1 MQLHPRPEVQESRRL
16 PRAIV
21 RVSGFGLVCAV
32 FGLLLW
38 ARFLLVTGHPRTAMA
53 VPRPQSPVPSQPQ
66 QADSVTAVAQHPD
79 H

>member
-1 MQLHPRPEVQESRRL
+1 MRRDQHASAQELKRL

-21 RVSGFGLVCAV
+21 RVSGFGLLCAA

-53 VPRPQSPVPSQPQ
+53 VPRPQVPVPAQPT
-66 QADSVTAVAQHPD
+66 QADAATAVAQHPD
-79 H
+79 R